1 LVVVALFKGLNGQ
14 CLVGVS
20 FGQGDGPRAR
30 MAHAS
35 AVVGDKVYIFGGVT
49 AEKQLLNDIHILDV
63 GTRLA

>member
-1 LVVVALFKGLNGQ
+1 
-14 CLVGVS
+14 
-20 FGQGDGPRAR
+20 